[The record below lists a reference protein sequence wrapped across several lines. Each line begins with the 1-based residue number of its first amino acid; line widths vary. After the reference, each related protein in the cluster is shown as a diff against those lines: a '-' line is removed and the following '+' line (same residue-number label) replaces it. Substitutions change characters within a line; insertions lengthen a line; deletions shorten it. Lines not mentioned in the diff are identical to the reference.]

1 MANIPLNYFRR
12 KSFTL
17 TPTPSAVYIAPF
29 DRASIILAMY
39 ATNLTND
46 DTTITIGFSGVGAQ
60 FVPTVP
66 YFDYAKGILVAG
78 NDTTSLAPSK
88 IVMNQYDALIA
99 SCTSPNTIVMN
110 ISILET
116 INTIT

>member
-1 MANIPLNYFRR
+1 MANIPLNYFKRL
-12 KSFTL
+12 SFTL
-17 TPTPSAVYIAPF
+17 TPTPTAVYVAPF
-29 DRASIILAMY
+29 DRAAIVLAMY

-66 YFDYAKGILVAG
+66 YYDYAKGILISG

-88 IVMNQYDALIA
+88 LVMNQYDALIA
-99 SCTSPNTIVMN
+99 SCTSSNAVILNV
-110 ISILET
+110 SVLET
-116 INTIT
+116 INTVT